1 MPDNMKWLGAEAP
14 TETQLGTFERIRS
27 LRDAPTTEYYVPG
40 HRTCAGCGPALA
52 YRLTALAAGKNTIF
66 AGPTGCM
73 YVANTSYLCG
83 PWAVPWMHTQ
93 ITNGGAVISGIE
105 AAFQAGTR
113 KGKYSGEFPN
123 IICFAGDG
131 GTSDIGLQALSGC
144 MYRGHDVLFICY
156 DNESYANTGIQT
168 SPMTPYGANTTFTPP
183 GPVIP
188 EGKRQFPKDLV
199 KMIAAGHPAVKYL
212 ATASV
217 AYPVDLMNKVR
228 KALAYKG
235 PSFMHI
241 HAPCP
246 KGWAFPASKTIEIGK
261 LAIETGMWTN
271 YEIEGGSVRV
281 THAPRKRKPVVYYIK
296 SQGRFGHLDEDMIGR
311 LQVFVDNKAAEL
323 GLSGVDGEFAAPPAE
338 EEN

>member
-1 MPDNMKWLGAEAP
+1 MAETRGFLGAEAP
-14 TETQLGTFERIRS
+14 TETKTGSYTRIRN
-27 LRDAPTTEYYVPG
+27 LQEAPDTEYYVKG
-40 HRTCAGCGPALA
+40 HRTCAGCGPALS
-52 YRLTALAAGKNTIF
+52 YRLTALAAGANTIF
-66 AGPTGCM
+66 TGPTGCM

-105 AAFQAGTR
+105 AAYKAAFK
-113 KGKYSGEFPN
+113 KGKLTGEFPN
-123 IICFAGDG
+123 IICYAGDG

-168 SPMTPYGANTTFTPP
+168 SPMTPFGANTTFTPP
-183 GPVIP
+183 GPKIP
-188 EGKRQFPKDLV
+188 EGKTTFPKDLL

-212 ATASV
+212 ATASI

-228 KALAYKG
+228 KALAVQG
-235 PSFMHI
+235 PTFMHI

-246 KGWAFPASKTIEIGK
+246 KGWAFPASKTIEIAK

-271 YEIEGGSVRV
+271 YEVENGRMHV
-281 THAPRKRKPVVYYIK
+281 TQGPKQRKPVAYYVK
-296 SQGRFGHLDEDMIGR
+296 SQGRFAHLDEDMIGCM
-311 LQVFVDNKAAEL
+311 QVFVDNKLKEL
-323 GLSGVDGEFAAPPAE
+323 SADPLEEPAS
-338 EEN
+338 

>member
-1 MPDNMKWLGAEAP
+1 MAETTIRIGAQSP
-14 TETQLGTFERIRS
+14 VETQRDAIETIKS

-83 PWAVPWMHTQ
+83 PWAVPWIHTQ

-105 AAFQAGTR
+105 AAYKSLIR
-113 KGKYSGEFPN
+113 KGKKNVAFPN
-123 IICFAGDG
+123 VIAFAGDG
-131 GTSDIGLQALSGC
+131 GSADIGLQALSGC

-168 SPMTPYGANTTFTPP
+168 SPMTPYGAQTTFTPP
-183 GPVIP
+183 GPVVP
-188 EGKRQFPKDLV
+188 EAKKQFPKDLLKLV
-199 KMIAAGHPAVKYL
+199 AAGHPAVKYL
-212 ATASV
+212 ATASI

-228 KALAYKG
+228 KALSMQG
-235 PSFMHI
+235 PAFMHI

-246 KGWAFPASKTIEIGK
+246 KGWSFEPWKTLEIGRM
-261 LAIETGMWTN
+261 AVETGMWTN
-271 YEIEGGSVRV
+271 YEIEEGLLKV
-281 THAPRKRKPVVYYIK
+281 TQVPARRKPVGEYLKV
-296 SQGRFGHLDEDMIGR
+296 QGRFNHMTPEMV
-311 LQVFVDNKAAEL
+311 QKMQAFVDAKLAEL
-323 GLSGVDGEFAAPPAE
+323 QIEVPVVAS
-338 EEN
+338 

>member
-1 MPDNMKWLGAEAP
+1 MPENIKSLGAEAP
-14 TETQLGTFERIRS
+14 TKLEHDAYERIKN
-27 LRDAPTTEYYVPG
+27 LKDAPTTEYYVPG
-40 HRTCAGCGPALA
+40 HRTCAGCGPALS

-83 PWAVPWMHTQ
+83 PWSVPWIHTQ

-105 AAFQAGTR
+105 AGYKAMIR
-113 KGKYSGEFPN
+113 KGKYDGVLPN
-123 IICFAGDG
+123 IIAYAGDG

-168 SPMTPYGANTTFTPP
+168 SPTTPYGAHTTFTPP

-188 EGKRQFPKDLV
+188 EAKRQFPKDLL

-228 KALAYKG
+228 KALAVQG
-235 PSFMHI
+235 PTFMHI

-246 KGWAFPASKTIEIGK
+246 KGWAFPAEDTLAIGK
-261 LAIETGMWTN
+261 LAIETGIWTN
-271 YEIEGGSVRV
+271 YEIENGRVSV
-281 THAPRKRKPVVYYIK
+281 TQAPKKYKPVSEYVK
-296 SQGRFGHLDEDMIGR
+296 TQGRFGHLDAAMIAT
-311 LQVFVDNKAAEL
+311 LQAFVDTKLQEL
-323 GLSGVDGEFAAPPAE
+323 GLKTPVEAA
-338 EEN
+338 